1 MDVSH
6 SEDLAYVKMVDV
18 ELFNGFTPHLVIVVL
33 GHSMSGD
40 NSPQLLLA
48 VDEAHPEDGIY
59 TFYFAQ
65 QAKPRST
72 LGSLVPKS
80 CISTTPEL
88 YSGQEVQGTYVSSD
102 YHLSQQHDPS
112 LNISHRSNG
121 QMLPITA
128 SYTWVCYPEN
138 LRGVRIIANGN
149 RIEKHLPPEMIAD
162 ISH

>member
-40 NSPQLLLA
+40 NCPKLLLA
-48 VDEAHPEDGIY
+48 VNETHPEDGIY

-65 QAKPRST
+65 QVEPQNT
-72 LGSLVPKS
+72 LGGLVPES
-80 CISTTPEL
+80 YISTTPEL
-88 YSGQEVQGTYVSSD
+88 YSGQIIGRASENSSP
-102 YHLSQQHDPS
+102 HLSQYHTQGFRS
-112 LNISHRSNG
+112 SSHNNR
-121 QMLPITA
+121 QMLPVTA